1 MKYVL
6 ILFLVNAPTTDVR
19 MQEFNSKQSCKDARR
34 LITKK
39 LIKDRA
45 TTTGGQFVCEK
56 K

>member
-6 ILFLVNAPTTDVR
+6 ILFLLNTTTIDVR
-19 MQEFNSKQSCKDARR
+19 MQEFDSKQSCKDAGR

-39 LIKDRA
+39 LIKTRA
-45 TTTGGQFVCEK
+45 TSTSGQYLCEK